1 MAYFP
6 NNDWH
11 LCGVAVDLDSGTVMD
26 IATVVYVSGEQWDR
40 IRIPFEDGQMS
51 DSDIIDF
58 AGFYGEPLW
67 VSV

>member
-6 NNDWH
+6 NNE

-26 IATVVYVSGEQWDR
+26 IATVVYVSAGRWDQTR
-40 IRIPFEDGQMS
+40 LPFEDGQMS

-58 AGFYGEPLW
+58 AGLFGELLW
-67 VSV
+67 GSA

>member
-6 NNDWH
+6 NND

-26 IATVVYVSGEQWDR
+26 IASVVYVSAEQWDQ
-40 IRIPFEDGQMS
+40 IRIPFENGQMS

-58 AGFYGEPLW
+58 ASLFGELLW
-67 VSV
+67 GSA